1 MSPPDKWDGKDPKPA
16 RGRITAG
23 RTVPGTLK
31 FFTIEEVAEFLSLS
45 TRSVWRLIEHHQL
58 SAHRFGRAVRIAETD
73 LRAYI
78 ATHRE

>member
-1 MSPPDKWDGKDPKPA
+1 MSPPDKWDGEDPKPA
-16 RGRITAG
+16 RGRIAAG
-23 RTVPGTLK
+23 RVAPSTLK
-31 FFTIEEVAEFLSLS
+31 FFTIDQVAEFLSLS
-45 TRSVWRLIEHHQL
+45 PRSVRRLIEDHQL